1 MVSLVDTGT
10 LPWVVAQA
18 IAAIALGLLG
28 ASGVAKLVDPA
39 PTTGAMGDAGLP
51 SSDLLSRLL
60 GAAEGAAALVG
71 LAVGGVAVLAGA
83 VLYIGFAVFTFG
95 ALRNRTPLASC
106 GCFGRDDTPPT
117 VVHVVFNGLAA
128 LALLVLPLL
137 RTDPID
143 WSMAPFEILLYAAFA
158 AIGGYISYLLL
169 ALLPR
174 LMATTR

>member
-1 MVSLVDTGT
+1 MSPFDAGT

-28 ASGVAKLVDPA
+28 ASGVSKLVDPI
-39 PTTGAMGDAGLP
+39 PTTGAMSDSGLP

-60 GAAEGAAALVG
+60 GVVEVVAAVTG

-83 VLYIGFAVFTFG
+83 VLYTAFAVFTFG
-95 ALRNRTPLASC
+95 ALRNRIPLASC

-117 VVHVVFNGLAA
+117 VLHVVFNGVAA
-128 LALLVLPLL
+128 LALLMLPVL

-143 WSMAPFEILLYAAFA
+143 WSLPPFEILLYAAFVA
-158 AIGGYISYLLL
+158 VGGYVSYLLL

>member
-1 MVSLVDTGT
+1 MSLVGAGT

-39 PTTGAMGDAGLP
+39 PTTGAMGEAGLP
-51 SSDLLSRLL
+51 SSNVLSRLL
-60 GAAEGAAALVG
+60 GVVEVAAAVLG

-83 VLYIGFAVFTFG
+83 LLYIGFVIFTFG
-95 ALRNRTPLASC
+95 ALRKRIPLASC
-106 GCFGRDDTPPT
+106 GCFGRDDTPPS
-117 VVHVVFNGLAA
+117 VLHVVYNGVAA

-143 WSMAPFEILLYAAFA
+143 WSMATYEILLYVAFA
-158 AIGGYISYLLL
+158 SIGGYVSYLLL